1 MKQFGYE
8 ICTPAQ
14 VYFIIGITVGLVGLF
29 LTSYFVGLNGIYVT
43 ISQSICQVLSFLLC
57 TVLLVW
63 ICSLGKDKNINDGK
77 ENNYGVTIA
86 WVLVSFTILPLALFL
101 SSTLCSI
108 SSALSSASSSLSGPS
123 SNK

>member
-29 LTSYFVGLNGIYVT
+29 LSSYFVGLDGIYVT
-43 ISQSICQVLSFLLC
+43 ISQSLSQTLSFLLC

-63 ICSLGKDKNINDGK
+63 ICSLGKGK
-77 ENNYGVTIA
+77 ESNYGVTIA
-86 WVLVSFTILPLALFL
+86 WVLVSFAIFPLAFFVSSALCSV
-101 SSTLCSI
+101 SST
-108 SSALSSASSSLSGPS
+108 LSSASSSLNEPS
-123 SNK
+123 NNK